1 MWDMKTLKLREDL
14 PGHADEVFL
23 CEISDYCS
31 SVLIRIVGRGQV
43 DLFSQTLEYLGTAL
57 LRNLSGFDL
66 GMTTITLDVQIQQPS
81 ILLRFVSCTT
91 LEPIY
96 HISSGIST
104 LSQKSVLGSYG
115 RQKIHWEEVLVDRC
129 LPWIGVRMVRKWP
142 LEARI
147 VC

>member
-1 MWDMKTLKLREDL
+1 M
-14 PGHADEVFL
+14 
-23 CEISDYCS
+23 
-31 SVLIRIVGRGQV
+31 GRGQV

-66 GMTTITLDVQIQQPS
+66 GITTITLDVQIQQPS

-96 HISSGIST
+96 HISSGIT
-104 LSQKSVLGSYG
+104 TASQKSVLGSYG

-129 LPWIGVRMVRKWP
+129 LPWIGVQMVRKWP